1 MLRTLALPVLALA
14 TCQYAA
20 ALNLVPTPPKQP
32 PKFEGSASSRRRVMG
47 ASSVMPTGHS
57 MQKTPPLQAYT
68 ISEPNKKND
77 WWMPKWEDFLPKSAE
92 SAGHDSLY
100 SLEGGLA
107 IPAKKP
113 LMPNLEIEN
122 SLTVVDDD
130 DSASEL
136 AVLKMQ
142 FESIKKQ
149 NDVLESALQKLTTTV
164 EKQSALIMKLQLG
177 KSSDLT
183 EGANKILED
192 DNGILRRRIRALEG
206 ELSDVAFETR
216 KSMSKPDVAEPK
228 APSTPPSGFQSV
240 CIDQLQD
247 QIRQYELERSSV
259 RRLFG
264 LGVMRAAGKVGQA
277 VSLFNPARN
286 LKSWGNMWA

>member
-1 MLRTLALPVLALA
+1 MLRTLTLPVLALA
-14 TCQYAA
+14 TCQYTG

-32 PKFEGSASSRRRVMG
+32 PKFDGSSASTRRRVMG

-68 ISEPNKKND
+68 ISEPNKNND
-77 WWMPKWEDFLPKSAE
+77 WLVHMPKWEDFFLPK

-107 IPAKKP
+107 SPAKKP

-130 DSASEL
+130 GSASEL

-164 EKQSALIMKLQLG
+164 EKQSALIMKLQMG
-177 KSSDLT
+177 KTSDLT
-183 EGANKILED
+183 EDANKILED

-216 KSMSKPDVAEPK
+216 KSMSKTDVAEPK
-228 APSTPPSGFQSV
+228 APSIPPSGFQSV
-240 CIDQLQD
+240 SVDQLRD
-247 QIRQYELERSSV
+247 QIKLERSSV